1 MPTNVPWDDATAGLA
16 LARAMAQTYG
26 LSQEAVL
33 AWYHKAI
40 NALENLDRAREAVKG
55 LIEEPFVEASYG
67 YEERDRDAYHAHYWN
82 RLGRSGWSDRAFLRG
97 VWEDG
102 IQETR
107 THAHS
112 LLPGATVCRTPGAQ
126 G

>member
-1 MPTNVPWDDATAGLA
+1 MPTQVPWDDATAGLA
-16 LARAMAQTYG
+16 LARAMADTYG

-40 NALENLDRAREAVKG
+40 NALENLDRARDAVKG

-82 RLGRSGWSDRAFLRG
+82 RLKEAVGLTESFCAVCGQWYPRG
-97 VWEDG
+97 
-102 IQETR
+102 
-107 THAHS
+107 AHTC
-112 LLPGATVCRTPGAQ
+112 P
-126 G
+126 